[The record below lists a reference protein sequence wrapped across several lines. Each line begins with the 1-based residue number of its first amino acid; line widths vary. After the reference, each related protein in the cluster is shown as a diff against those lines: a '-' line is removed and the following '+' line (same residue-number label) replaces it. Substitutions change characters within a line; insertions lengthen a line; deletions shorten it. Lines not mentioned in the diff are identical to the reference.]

1 MRFRRHTL
9 RLHPI
14 VDPRSQNGVC
24 ERLGPGTCF
33 LLESP
38 YAQPPSG
45 WARIQCVARVP
56 ERPLDLVLRTDD
68 GKGAWGQAAYHIPL
82 SEAAEGGHIVRL
94 PDDVRQ
100 LRLEMTAAPDS
111 LRPTKIVIDEIGRLQ
126 VAWHVLRQGIQGP
139 SNIVHLAIR
148 TWNLWRQRGIV
159 GIKQWFFS
167 EVRGPSDYA
176 RWTALYDTIVASDL
190 EAIVARI
197 ANLRA
202 KPVVSIALVGRD
214 WTDPLLHLTLES
226 IDRQAYPFWELC
238 VAANGITDQS
248 VRRLLPRSPSRGARV
263 ALVRHRTDGSRWQQA
278 NAGVDI
284 ATGEF
289 TAVVTI
295 GDQLPPHALFMVAK
309 EVESHPEA
317 AIVYSDEDK
326 VDETGRRY
334 EPNFKPDWN
343 PDLMLSRNLI
353 GQLALYRTSLLKAIG
368 GMRAGLEGSE
378 DYDLALRAVAKTSSG
393 KIRHIPH
400 VLCHRWS
407 PNVGG
412 DHTAKAQDSAQKAVR
427 DFLEAQGIHAEI
439 APEPGGHRVTFP
451 LPGQVPLVSLIIPT
465 KDAVN
470 LLRVCVSSVLE
481 KTTYPSY
488 EILVVDNQSEK
499 RQTRA
504 YLGEITRDPR
514 IRVVAYDR
522 PYNFAALNNFAAR
535 LAHGPLLCF
544 LNNDV
549 EVISPDWL
557 GEMVRHALRPEIGP
571 VGAML
576 YYPDDTIQHA
586 GIVIGL
592 NGTADHAHKFR
603 PRHDP
608 GYCSRARL
616 TQNVSAVT
624 AACMVIRREL
634 FEAVGGFD
642 VDHFGIAY
650 NDVDLCLRLWEQGYR
665 TLWTPFA
672 ELYHYESATLGAPGN
687 PQRRRQFQEESQRL
701 STRWNKYIRHD
712 PFYNPNLSKLV
723 TSFELAFPPAE
734 RYPWLSQIDNS
745 HADSVLSQ
753 R

>member
-1 MRFRRHTL
+1 M
-9 RLHPI
+9 
-14 VDPRSQNGVC
+14 
-24 ERLGPGTCF
+24 
-33 LLESP
+33 
-38 YAQPPSG
+38 
-45 WARIQCVARVP
+45 
-56 ERPLDLVLRTDD
+56 RTDD
-68 GKGAWGQAAYHIPL
+68 GKGTWEQAAYHIPV
-82 SEAAEGGHIVRL
+82 SEAERGHIVRL

-100 LRLEMTAAPDS
+100 LRLETMAAPDS
-111 LRPTKIVIDEIGRLQ
+111 FRPSKIVIDEIGRLQ
-126 VAWHVLRQGIQGP
+126 VAWHVLRRRIQRP
-139 SNIVHLAIR
+139 SDIVHLAIR
-148 TWNLWRQRGIV
+148 AWDLWRRRGIV
-159 GIKQWFFS
+159 GVKQRFFS

-176 RWTALYDTIVASDL
+176 RWIALYDTIGPSDL
-190 EAIVARI
+190 EAIIARI
-197 ANLRA
+197 ANLGA
-202 KPVVSIALVGRD
+202 KPVVSIALVGGD
-214 WTDPLLHLTLES
+214 WTDALLRRTLES

-238 VAANGITDQS
+238 VAAKGITDS
-248 VRRLLPRSPSRGARV
+248 DVRKVLTRSPSRGSRV
-263 ALVRHRTDGSRWQQA
+263 ALVRNRANGSRWQQV
-278 NAGVDI
+278 NAAVEI

-309 EVESHPEA
+309 EVGAHPNA
-317 AIVYSDEDK
+317 DIVYSDDDK
-326 VDETGRRY
+326 IDETGRRY

-343 PDLMLSRNLI
+343 PDLMLSHNLI
-353 GQLALYRTSLLKAIG
+353 GQLALYRTSLLKTID

-378 DYDLALRAVAKTSSG
+378 DYDLALRAVANMNSG

-407 PNVGG
+407 PDVGR
-412 DHTAKAQDSAQKAVR
+412 DHTAKAQRSARQAVR

-439 APEPGGHRVTFP
+439 APEPGGHRIIFP
-451 LPGQVPLVSLIIPT
+451 LPGPAPLVSLIIPT

-499 RQTRA
+499 RETRA
-504 YLGEITRDPR
+504 YLDEIARDPR
-514 IRVVAYDR
+514 IRVLPYDR

-544 LNNDV
+544 LNNDM
-549 EVISPDWL
+549 EVISADWL
-557 GEMVRHALRPEIGP
+557 EEMVRHAVRPEIGP

-592 NGTADHAHKFR
+592 NGTADHAHKLR
-603 PRHDP
+603 PRNDP

-624 AACMVIRREL
+624 AACMVVRREL
-634 FEAVGGFD
+634 FESVNGFD
-642 VDHFGIAY
+642 AEHFGIAY

-687 PQRRRQFQEESQRL
+687 PQRRRRFEEESQRL
-701 STRWNKYIRHD
+701 LTRWNKYVKHD

-734 RYPWLSQIDNS
+734 RYPWFSR
-745 HADSVLSQ
+745 DSLTAHQ
-753 R
+753 RPC